1 MTTSTLS
8 TPITDSDFATPSTQA
23 PSTIAR
29 QAIVNVRK
37 EVVGYELFDRS
48 QVQKDHSSATDAEML
63 FNVLSLV
70 DADGQ
75 LTQKTL
81 HINCT
86 HASLAGGHLE
96 LIHPSR
102 VVLEIPPLP
111 DESADLIE
119 SKVPSLMDLKK
130 RGFKMAFNE
139 RMVNPVYASWLPLAS
154 FIKFDLSVASRDQIE
169 AGIRYAEKLGQ
180 PAFMVEKVESEFQY
194 HDMMDLGVKFFQ
206 GYWLSKPVLMQGQT
220 LRPAH
225 ANIVQLINMVR
236 RQASTDQIETLIKR
250 DPTISFNLLKYI
262 NSAGF
267 GLTAKITSFRQ
278 AVMLLGLNKM
288 FRWAALLLS
297 TSKDGGSAQALR
309 STAVVRG
316 RLMELLVAERPNN
329 PADGDIAFVVGIFSV
344 LDVMLKMPLQQ
355 ALSTILLPEG
365 AEDALLHRKGPL
377 APYLELTLACESS
390 DAAAFARLASELD
403 LTGHQINMAHLMAL
417 AWAEN
422 MGV

>member
-1 MTTSTLS
+1 
-8 TPITDSDFATPSTQA
+8 
-23 PSTIAR
+23 
-29 QAIVNVRK
+29 
-37 EVVGYELFDRS
+37 
-48 QVQKDHSSATDAEML
+48 
-63 FNVLSLV
+63 
-70 DADGQ
+70 
-75 LTQKTL
+75 
-81 HINCT
+81 
-86 HASLAGGHLE
+86 
-96 LIHPSR
+96 
-102 VVLEIPPLP
+102 VLEIPPLP

-236 RQASTDQIETLIKR
+236 RQASTDQIEALIKR

-267 GLTAKITSFRQ
+267 GLTAKITSFGQ

-297 TSKDGGSAQALR
+297 TSKEGGSAQALR

-329 PADGDIAFVVGIFSV
+329 AADGDIAFVVGIFSV

-365 AEDALLHRKGPL
+365 VEDALLHRKGPL

-390 DAAAFARLASELD
+390 DAAAFARLANELD

-422 MGV
+422 IGV